1 MQRSAC
7 RDQLATKLPTEASL
21 ATIVIVNWNGR
32 QYLERCLAALFASI
46 SDQTAVI
53 MVDNGSTDD
62 SRLWV
67 ATHFPQVQIIAL
79 PTNTGFAV
87 ANNLGLRA
95 TSAPYVVL
103 LNNDTE
109 VQAGWLDALLN
120 VAESDR
126 TIGMCAPRIV
136 LADRDDTIDSA
147 GIRIDLLGF
156 AWQVGHNQ
164 RDGAT
169 YQTQQDVFGPSGAV
183 ALYRRV
189 MLDQIGLLDEDF
201 ESYYE
206 DVDLAWRAQ
215 QAGWRC
221 RYVPQAKVLHV
232 HSATSRRQPEHK
244 LYLTTRNR
252 WWTLVK
258 NYPRPRLWLMI
269 PLIALADG
277 ASLIRALLQYRTL
290 TPLKARRDALVGL
303 PGMWAKRRRY

>member
-1 MQRSAC
+1 M
-7 RDQLATKLPTEASL
+7 
-21 ATIVIVNWNGR
+21 IVNWNGR
-32 QYLERCLAALFASI
+32 QYLERCLTALFASI
-46 SDQTAVI
+46 SEQVDVI
-53 MVDNGSTDD
+53 LVDNGSTDD
-62 SRLWV
+62 SCTWV

-109 VQAGWLDALLN
+109 VQADWLDALLAA
-120 VAESDR
+120 AESELK
-126 TIGMCAPRIV
+126 IGMCAPRVV
-136 LADRDDTIDSA
+136 LADRDNTIDSA

-164 RDGAT
+164 HDGAAF
-169 YQTQQDVFGPSGAV
+169 QTLRDVFGPSGAV
-183 ALYRRV
+183 ALYRRA

-258 NYPRPRLWLMI
+258 NYPLPRLWLML

-277 ASLIRALLQYRTL
+277 VSLLRALLQYRSL

>member
-1 MQRSAC
+1 M
-7 RDQLATKLPTEASL
+7 D
-21 ATIVIVNWNGR
+21 VI
-32 QYLERCLAALFASI
+32 L
-46 SDQTAVI
+46 
-53 MVDNGSTDD
+53 VDNGSADD
-62 SRLWV
+62 SRTWV
-67 ATHFPQVQIIAL
+67 AARFPQVQIIAL
-79 PTNTGFAV
+79 PRNLGFAA
-87 ANNLGLRA
+87 ANNIGIRA
-95 TSAPYVVL
+95 TSVPYVVL

-109 VQAGWLDALLN
+109 VQTGWLDALLN
-120 VAESDR
+120 VVESDL

-136 LADRDDTIDSA
+136 LADRDNTIDSA
-147 GIRIDLLGF
+147 GIRVDILGF

-164 RDGAT
+164 RDGAAF
-169 YQTQQDVFGPSGAV
+169 QSSQDVFGPSGAA
-183 ALYRRV
+183 ALYRRA

-258 NYPRPRLWLMI
+258 NYPLPQLWLML
-269 PLIALADG
+269 PLIVLADG
-277 ASLIRALLQYRTL
+277 VSLIRALLKYRSL

-303 PGMWAKRRRY
+303 QGMWAKRCRR